1 MAGGCGSHSTRACE
15 AAENI
20 AEASG
25 ATGEARSAKT
35 RVFSFQGPSPAR
47 YILPVSPNPL
57 DTTKKTR
64 RRPDGNPSP
73 AARATT
79 DNAEPGSGGRATPS
93 DQRWQLLFSGAAI
106 IGQKEE
112 ALVLWPRTHLVEL
125 SELAELVPQVA
136 LLARAAEVSDPHLR
150 SGYVSHDLYVL
161 IRCCSRFSFP
171 DKKGECLVFLLE
183 SKIGQLARGTA
194 RVWVPMAYSCTS
206 RSPRGLVLCGE
217 ISVFLRL
224 GNDPQARTPQGFA
237 HIIEGRF
244 FATRWLGRESWC
256 RKRDRSFR
264 C

>member
-1 MAGGCGSHSTRACE
+1 M
-15 AAENI
+15 
-20 AEASG
+20 
-25 ATGEARSAKT
+25 GEARSAKT

-161 IRCCSRFSFP
+161 IRCCSRFSFS
-171 DKKGECLVFLLE
+171 DKKGECLVLRSRIENRTAGEGDGKSMGTHGIFLHFE
-183 SKIGQLARGTA
+183 K
-194 RVWVPMAYSCTS
+194 
-206 RSPRGLVLCGE
+206 SPRGDFSFPSPWE
-217 ISVFLRL
+217 RPTSTH
-224 GNDPQARTPQGFA
+224 TPGVCT
-237 HIIEGRF
+237 HHRG
-244 FATRWLGRESWC
+244 
-256 RKRDRSFR
+256 
-264 C
+264 